1 MWEDILINLISSV
14 HMYVLKYTNTYYIFD
29 LKPIVVSLIIS
40 NDNQFIRI
48 TLGLNVNACKMN
60 NNNAIYVIICQKNV
74 NSGMVEGFLSSC
86 VYIYVVSLQVHHWG
100 SVIRIFQILK
110 LCTKQVFKLCKFFFF
125 CICMRLLRN
134 LDFGYWTAIM
144 TKDWSFLN
152 RFMTSFVLPRPKK
165 KKSC

>member
-1 MWEDILINLISSV
+1 
-14 HMYVLKYTNTYYIFD
+14 MYVLKYTYTYYIFD

-86 VYIYVVSLQVHHWG
+86 VYILY
-100 SVIRIFQILK
+100 
-110 LCTKQVFKLCKFFFF
+110 
-125 CICMRLLRN
+125 CICTGTPLEKCHAYFS
-134 LDFGYWTAIM
+134 DT
-144 TKDWSFLN
+144 
-152 RFMTSFVLPRPKK
+152 
-165 KKSC
+165 